1 MAADPG
7 APRPAEPRSADVIRR
22 EISDE
27 RQKLTRSLSDL
38 REDVQSARRIPLV
51 IGGALL
57 AGVVSFTA
65 VRAARNRGE

>member
-1 MAADPG
+1 VAADPG
-7 APRPAEPRSADVIRR
+7 ASKPSEPRSADVIRR

-38 REDVQSARRIPLV
+38 REDVQSARRIPLI

-57 AGVVSFTA
+57 AGLVSVAA
-65 VRAARNRGE
+65 VRAARNRDE

>member
-1 MAADPG
+1 VAADPDV
-7 APRPAEPRSADVIRR
+7 PQPAEPRDAEVIRR

-38 REDVQSARRIPLV
+38 REDVQSARRIPMI

-57 AGVVSFTA
+57 AGLVSFAA